1 MQSSYL
7 YSLIIA
13 LFVSPSYAHE
23 IVKNP
28 TVKARMEAM
37 SEIASNMKTLG
48 NMARGIYDFDLEKAK
63 TALST
68 IGQIAKTT
76 PMLFKDPEM
85 DPKSEATLAIW
96 ENYDDFI
103 AKAKDLEMAALEA
116 EKTLFGGDDIVP
128 AMRLMGTTCKS
139 CHSSYRK

>member
-1 MQSSYL
+1 
-7 YSLIIA
+7 
-13 LFVSPSYAHE
+13 
-23 IVKNP
+23 
-28 TVKARMEAM
+28 
-37 SEIASNMKTLG
+37 MKTLG
-48 NMARGIYDFDLEKAK
+48 NMTRGVYDFDLEKAK

-68 IGQIAKTT
+68 IRQIAKKT

-85 DPKSEATLAIW
+85 DPKSEARLAIW

-116 EKTLFGGDDIVP
+116 EKKFFGGDDIIP

-139 CHSSYRK
+139 CHSSYRE